1 MRRKDR
7 ERDRNFALD
16 VIDRCDYGV
25 ISLVTPDGHPYCV
38 PLSVVRIENEV
49 YFHTATEGTKLDI
62 LRMNP
67 YASLACVTG
76 VQVIPGKFTTAYESA
91 VVCGNVTEITDE
103 KQKIA
108 ALRALC
114 LKFTPDNM
122 DDFDNAISRSLAR
135 TGIWK
140 LTIESI
146 TGKCKENKAKNKV

>member
-7 ERDRNFALD
+7 ERDRNFALN

-25 ISLVTPDGHPYCV
+25 ISLVTPDGRPYCV
-38 PLSVVRIENEV
+38 PLSVVRIENEI

-91 VVCGNVTEITDE
+91 VVCGNVTEVTDE

-146 TGKCKENKAKNKV
+146 TGKCKENKTKNKV